1 MKRMMKFINLSA
13 SQCKQLGGIADKDK
27 KSHFKV
33 GETVINLSDGSL
45 MQVTEEF
52 LNSVD
57 TRLGVYWLNMSL
69 ISSDN
74 SLTIDLL
81 NLDSVNEGMERLNKQ
96 RDAVLTK
103 INQNIL
109 LKIFPEI
116 NDSET
121 ICYFAYGSNMSNN
134 RLSVRGIKPTK
145 SFGGQIKGY
154 ELKINKQSSFNQ
166 TLGFANIEPNMNSS
180 VEGVLHYI
188 TKGELKRL
196 DKFEGAPENCYR
208 MEIMATNA
216 YGARIKAITHVA
228 NKNYTKDNLSPCP
241 SYMKFLMEGKEWLS
255 KEYFRKLSLLYSQ
268 ALSVN

>member
-1 MKRMMKFINLSA
+1 MKRMKFINLSA
-13 SQCKQLGGIADKDK
+13 SQCKKLGGVADKDK

-33 GETVINLSDGSL
+33 GDTAINLSDGSL
-45 MQVTEEF
+45 TQVTEDF
-52 LNSVD
+52 LNSTDV
-57 TRLGVYWLNMSL
+57 RLGLYWLNL
-69 ISSDN
+69 ATISSDN

-81 NLDSVNEGMERLNKQ
+81 NLDSVNEGMERLDKQ
-96 RDAVLTK
+96 RNTVLTK

-109 LKIFPEI
+109 AKLFPEI
-116 NDSET
+116 NDSEI
-121 ICYFAYGSNMSNN
+121 ICYFAYGSNMSAK
-134 RLSVRGIKPTK
+134 RLDVRGIKPSR

-166 TLGFANIEPNMNSS
+166 TLGFANIEPNIDSS

-216 YGARIKAITHVA
+216 YGARVKAVTHVA
-228 NKNYTKDNLSPCP
+228 NKDCTKDNLLPCP
-241 SYMKFLMEGKEWLS
+241 SYMESLMEGKEWLS
-255 KEYFRKLSLLYSQ
+255 KEYFRKLSLLYTQ
-268 ALSVN
+268 ALSIN